1 MSLFILG
8 IGVGIGINL
17 LAAPPMPPIETTDVQ
32 ARSTSVG
39 QLARLSPSTR
49 QDIHGFNQHLIA
61 IAKTVKPAVVN
72 ISVHGTDRQNLQ
84 EFPSPFF
91 DDPFFRR
98 FFGERFQQKP
108 RKMPKRQRQG
118 MGSGVIVSSDGY
130 IVTNHH
136 VVETGDDIQV
146 ALSDKRTFEAKLI
159 GSDPKTDLAILKIEA
174 SDLPSLSWGDSSI
187 LEVGEMVVA
196 VGNPFGL
203 SQTVT
208 MGIISAVGRAN
219 MGIVDYEDFIQT
231 DAAINPG
238 NSGGAL
244 VNLQGELIGI
254 NTAIFSRSG
263 GYMGIGFAIPS
274 NMARS
279 VTQSLK
285 EHGTVV
291 RGWLGVSI
299 QDLTPE
305 LADQFDAPDTT
316 GALVTDV
323 VQESPAEAATFKR
336 GDIIQKYDGRVVENS
351 TKLRTYVAKTSPKTN
366 VTIRIRRDGKS
377 RTLTVKIGQLP
388 NDVAALG
395 SGGTTG
401 ENHALSGLT
410 VESVTTGEAKGVKVT
425 SVAPNSRAANA
436 GIQKSDVILEVN
448 RQEVED
454 VGGFANITSQLKEK
468 DSVLVLLRRGRSTI
482 FLSIGGR

>member
-1 MSLFILG
+1 M
-8 IGVGIGINL
+8 
-17 LAAPPMPPIETTDVQ
+17 
-32 ARSTSVG
+32 
-39 QLARLSPSTR
+39 
-49 QDIHGFNQHLIA
+49 
-61 IAKTVKPAVVN
+61 
-72 ISVHGTDRQNLQ
+72 
-84 EFPSPFF
+84 
-91 DDPFFRR
+91 
-98 FFGERFQQKP
+98 
-108 RKMPKRQRQG
+108 
-118 MGSGVIVSSDGY
+118 
-130 IVTNHH
+130 
-136 VVETGDDIQV
+136 
-146 ALSDKRTFEAKLI
+146 
-159 GSDPKTDLAILKIEA
+159 
-174 SDLPSLSWGDSSI
+174 
-187 LEVGEMVVA
+187 
-196 VGNPFGL
+196 
-203 SQTVT
+203 
-208 MGIISAVGRAN
+208 
-219 MGIVDYEDFIQT
+219 
-231 DAAINPG
+231 
-238 NSGGAL
+238 
-244 VNLQGELIGI
+244 
-254 NTAIFSRSG
+254 
-263 GYMGIGFAIPS
+263 
-274 NMARS
+274 
-279 VTQSLK
+279 
-285 EHGTVV
+285 
-291 RGWLGVSI
+291 
-299 QDLTPE
+299 
-305 LADQFDAPDTT
+305 ADQFDAPDTT